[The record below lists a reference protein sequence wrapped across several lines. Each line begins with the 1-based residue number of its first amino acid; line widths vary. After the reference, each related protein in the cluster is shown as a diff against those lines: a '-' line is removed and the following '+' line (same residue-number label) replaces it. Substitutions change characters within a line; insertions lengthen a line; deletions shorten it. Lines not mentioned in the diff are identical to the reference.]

1 MSDPIIYKNDY
12 REEFEAVREQEARQI
27 AEVENISEYKAYFR
41 SLDAR
46 LDQIPYAVVPEGKET
61 YDRLLCQADRI
72 AKESG
77 GSIYGI
83 VDEKNGEAR
92 IDLTLPWMM
101 FFCNY
106 EMAFLQD
113 VAASAEMLFFEAVGH
128 KNNIQMSIQIRY
140 FEKAM
145 QK

>member
-12 REEFEAVREQEARQI
+12 HKEFEAVREEEARRI
-27 AEVENISEYKAYFR
+27 AEVENASEYKAYFR

-46 LDQIPYAVVPEGKET
+46 LAQIPYVVVPEGKGS

-77 GSIYGI
+77 GTIYGI
-83 VDEKNGEAR
+83 VDEKTGEAR

-101 FFCNY
+101 FFCSY

-113 VAASAEMLFFEAVGH
+113 AAASAEMLFFEAVGH
-128 KNNIQMSIQIRY
+128 KNNIRMSIQIRY